1 MHQPKAR
8 TATTCKYLLSISEQV
23 RLLHKPGG
31 VQQKQ
36 RALLCPGSSMVEPT
50 AVNRMMKVQ
59 FLLETPIR
67 PLLLIGR
74 NFGSQP
80 KDVSPNL
87 TGVTI
92 YVFRSIESDHIFQ
105 WKIFRFHA
113 SCIEKHNSFP
123 CFIWSESIWMER
135 SALKSI
141 YRDNSV
147 IGGFMIMNWLYIR
160 YR

>member
-8 TATTCKYLLSISEQV
+8 TATTCKYLLSILERVQ
-23 RLLHKPGG
+23 LLHKPGG

-74 NFGSQP
+74 SFGSQP

-92 YVFRSIESDHIFQ
+92 EY
-105 WKIFRFHA
+105 
-113 SCIEKHNSFP
+113 
-123 CFIWSESIWMER
+123 
-135 SALKSI
+135 SI
-141 YRDNSV
+141 YQDYCSSAGFFSRRAFCWGFIYLRFLLETGRISV
-147 IGGFMIMNWLYIR
+147 LVKQIGIR
-160 YR
+160 HDM